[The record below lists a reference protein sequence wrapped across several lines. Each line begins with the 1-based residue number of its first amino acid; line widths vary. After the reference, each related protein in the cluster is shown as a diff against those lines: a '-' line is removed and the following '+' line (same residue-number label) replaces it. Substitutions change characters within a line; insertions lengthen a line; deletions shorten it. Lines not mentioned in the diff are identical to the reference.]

1 MIEVDY
7 SCSLYINTLFSK
19 DFTIAGILL
28 IIPYTWSTIYIL
40 KKKQ

>member
-1 MIEVDY
+1 MTDFD
-7 SCSLYINTLFSK
+7 SNCTLYINTPFSK

-40 KKKQ
+40 KKK